1 MLGCIQN
8 DLSALIRASK
18 AWKMASVLVRQARL
32 LVLKNSRVPTFSGF
46 YANVFGEAP
55 SHYRTVV
62 YSASGGILPKPKK
75 VSAVL

>member
-8 DLSALIRASK
+8 NLSALLRASK

-46 YANVFGEAP
+46 YANGFGEAL
-55 SHYRTVV
+55 SQYRTVV

-75 VSAVL
+75 VSALL